1 MKKRSVTP
9 QEEYTGQAP
18 EPVRTTRARK
28 ISAKTW
34 IAAVLSL
41 LMSLALTGIS
51 NLAYLDS
58 GEKEKLVLF
67 YCDKRFF
74 PYVSMSNALSSA
86 GFDCDVIE
94 VQENTGLPASGE
106 YGIPAEYKGK
116 KIVVASFG
124 KDAFNI
130 MDGIAKTDNADV
142 IGYCLVN
149 PEHPGNAALEGYGR
163 DYPDSPVAI
172 FTGGENTVENGEAT
186 GAALLYERLS
196 GADTLYGVPAV
207 SGTLIKSRIYMTPD
221 LNRYL
226 SVSSLSLGQHVIRYS
241 PLFETEFARYL
252 GVTYGSGI
260 SDLRATAWFSLAP
273 FTAFAALCFLAFFVF
288 LIPIRDSDKG
298 SKELKGRDS
307 LGGIICFG
315 LSAWIAL
322 TICVMTFI
330 PDVAGYAR
338 YAAVASPVVLTAIMA
353 LMRLPFLLSRKT
365 RFKRDKMQ
373 RIAILLPLVMAV
385 CEIAL
390 VAGVVNAFT
399 DISGIDQG
407 TVKLAAAMIVF
418 VVSSLSAYV
427 LAKADRKSRFVGE
440 GPASYF
446 GDPVYFIETMIPP
459 AAFLV
464 ISITGANGFGI
475 CYASLALACGLIPF
489 AAAVTIKR
497 VSDFFEATGVTYGIL
512 MGILVYIAL

>member
-18 EPVRTTRARK
+18 EQVRTTRARK
-28 ISAKTW
+28 IPAKAW
-34 IAAVLSL
+34 IAAALSL
-41 LMSLALTGIS
+41 LMSLALAGIY
-51 NLAYLDS
+51 NLAYFDS
-58 GEKEKLVLF
+58 GEKERLVLF

-86 GFDCDVIE
+86 GFDFDVIE
-94 VQENTGLPASGE
+94 VKESTDSSVSGS
-106 YGIPAEYKGK
+106 YSIPAEYKGK
-116 KIVVASFG
+116 ETVVVSFG
-124 KDAFNI
+124 KDAFKI
-130 MDGIAKTDNADV
+130 MDAILKSGNEDV
-142 IGYCLVN
+142 IGYCLIN
-149 PEHPGNAALEGYGR
+149 PDYPGNAALEGYGR
-163 DYPDSPVAI
+163 DYPKGPVAI

-186 GAALLYERLS
+186 GAPMLYEKLS

-207 SGTLIKSRIYMTPD
+207 SGMLVKSRVYITPD
-221 LNRYL
+221 QNRYM
-226 SVSSLSLGQHVIRYS
+226 SISSLSLGQHVIRYS
-241 PLFETEFARYL
+241 PLFEIEFARYL

-273 FTAFAALCFLAFFVF
+273 FTAFAALCFFALFVF
-288 LIPIRDSDKG
+288 LIPVRDSDKG

-307 LGGIICFG
+307 LGGIIFFG
-315 LSAWIAL
+315 LSAWIGL

-338 YAAVASPVVLTAIMA
+338 YAAVMTPAALTAMMA
-353 LMRLPFLLSRKT
+353 LMRLPFLLSGKT
-365 RFKRDKMQ
+365 QFKRDKLQ
-373 RIAILLPLVMAV
+373 KNTILLSLAMAV

-390 VAGVVNAFT
+390 VTGIVTTFT

-407 TVKLAAAMIVF
+407 TTKLAAALIVF
-418 VVSSLSAYV
+418 VVSSLSAFV
-427 LAKADRKSRFVGE
+427 LARADRKSRFAGE

-446 GDPVYFIETMIPP
+446 GDPIYFIETIIPP

-464 ISITGANGFGI
+464 ISIMGANGFGI
-475 CYASLALACGLIPF
+475 CYASMALACALIPF

-497 VSDFFEATGVTYGIL
+497 VSDFFEAAGFTYGIL
-512 MGILVYIAL
+512 MGLLVYIAL